1 MSLAKN
7 SFSLLETLLSIII
20 LSLVVSGF
28 FNILTINENK
38 TDDILIFTQK
48 TPVKIHIIN
57 DKIKQTLSVNKQEV
71 KNNSYTLVKY
81 SLP

>member
-48 TPVKIHIIN
+48 TPVKIHIIK

>member
-1 MSLAKN
+1 MAKN

-28 FNILTINENK
+28 FNILTINEQK
-38 TDDILIFTQK
+38 TDDILIFSQK
-48 TPVKIHIIN
+48 TPVKIHIIQ
-57 DKIKQTLSVNKQEV
+57 DKIKQTLNVNKQEV
-71 KNNSYTLVKY
+71 KNNSYVLVKY

>member
-28 FNILTINENK
+28 FNILTINEKK
-38 TDDILIFTQK
+38 TDDILIFSQK
-48 TPVKIHIIN
+48 TSVKIHIIK
-57 DKIKQTLSVNKQEV
+57 DKIKQTLTINKQEM

>member
-28 FNILTINENK
+28 FNILTINEQK
-38 TDDILIFTQK
+38 TDDILIFSQK
-48 TPVKIHIIN
+48 TPVKIHIIK
-57 DKIKQTLSVNKQEV
+57 DKIKQTLNVNKQEV
-71 KNNSYTLVKY
+71 KNNSYVLVKY

>member
-48 TPVKIHIIN
+48 TPVKIHIIK
-57 DKIKQTLSVNKQEV
+57 DKIKQTLTINKQEV

>member
-48 TPVKIHIIN
+48 TPVKIHIIK

-81 SLP
+81 SLQ

>member
-1 MSLAKN
+1 MSLDKS

-28 FNILTINENK
+28 FNILTIKQDK
-38 TDDILIFTQK
+38 TAGILSYSQK
-48 TPVKIHIIN
+48 TPVKIHIIKDN
-57 DKIKQTLSVNKQEV
+57 VKQMFQVNKQDLT
-71 KNNSYTLVKY
+71 NDSYTLIKY